1 MTLSAT
7 ISCVWVYNPVMIY
20 LRALLLLLIISV
32 PCARSAAFRSG
43 SQTCPTSGT
52 KQLSTTAPTR
62 ALWISLQAPSD
73 NTGVVAIGSQS
84 VTVAAACAAATGN
97 CLTASGSVLYP
108 PISNTAAYDLGQ
120 TWFACTVAADKLMYT
135 VLQ

>member
-1 MTLSAT
+1 M
-7 ISCVWVYNPVMIY
+7 IWEYNPTMQL
-20 LRALLLLLIISV
+20 LRALLIFVALTLPLG
-32 PCARSAAFRSG
+32 SAAFRSG
-43 SQTCPTSGT
+43 SQTCPTTGT

-108 PISNTAAYDLGQ
+108 TISNTAAYDLGQ